1 MSVATKL
8 GDAGQT
14 DLIGGPRV
22 PKSDQRVE
30 TYGTI
35 DELGSQMGFARAICD
50 DAEVREITETIQKE
64 LFLVNSVVATVPDGK
79 RTPPEVKQEMI
90 DALTAH
96 VDRIEQVEGIVGDW
110 SVPGQ
115 HAAAAA
121 FDVARTV
128 CRRAERCL
136 VKLTE
141 SDERPQLPA
150 VVAYINRLSDLL
162 WLLGRLL
169 EVRAGISSR
178 LRGAEQGGN
187 KWSRAWE
194 K

>member
-8 GDAGQT
+8 GDTGQT
-14 DLIGGPRV
+14 DLVGGPRV
-22 PKSDQRVE
+22 SKSDQRVE

-35 DELGSQMGFARAICD
+35 DELVSQMGFARAICD
-50 DAEVREITETIQKE
+50 DEEVKGITEAIQKE
-64 LFLVNSVVATVPDGK
+64 LFLVNSVIATVPDGK
-79 RTPPEVKQEMI
+79 RTPPEVSQELI
-90 DALTAH
+90 DGLTAH
-96 VDRIEQVEGIVGDW
+96 VDRIETIEGIVGDW
-110 SVPGQ
+110 SVPGE

-136 VKLTE
+136 VRLIET
-141 SDERPQLPA
+141 DERTQLLA

-169 EVRAGISSR
+169 EVRAGVSSR
-178 LRGAEQGGN
+178 LRGSAQGGN
-187 KWSRAWE
+187 KWTRAW
-194 K
+194 